1 MGKTERS
8 SSVDSEQ
15 NRQYNKHNIISQT
28 NIFLKMSGSRVP
40 VTMRDFF
47 FDDPF
52 FNNSWEDF
60 DKVRDAMFTESRDMW
75 KKFDDD
81 FRNMAC
87 MSNNI
92 MLEHSGSGNQPEGIT
107 NNNENRSLM
116 RQDSKSR
123 WENGW
128 MFPRRWMLP
137 ALNTD
142 FPSNM
147 DIFKD
152 KDNEVIRVKED
163 DTKMEVSLDT
173 SQYRPDEL
181 KVMVNDGVL
190 TVEGKHEE
198 KAEDGSK
205 MVSRMFSR
213 KYTLPPAAKSEEASL
228 TYLLMEFLLSL
239 HQRRTWPSNKSQ
251 KCTNSVFIFQQC
263 LMMLFSFDFIFI
275 GNTFMG
281 HYKYLY
287 VYITMILIY

>member
-1 MGKTERS
+1 MGVKFRALQIVTIQQDKTG
-8 SSVDSEQ
+8 V
-15 NRQYNKHNIISQT
+15 T
-28 NIFLKMSGSRVP
+28 FLSLNMSGSRVP

-52 FNNSWEDF
+52 FKNTWEEF
-60 DKVRDAMFTESRDMW
+60 DKVRDAMFNESRDMW

-92 MLEHSGSGNQPEGIT
+92 SQSEA
-107 NNNENRSLM
+107 RSLM

-142 FPSNM
+142 LPSNM

-152 KDNEVIRVKED
+152 KKDNEVIRVKED
-163 DTKMEVSLDT
+163 EDKMEVSLDT

-181 KVMVNDGVL
+181 KVCVNDGVL
-190 TVEGKHEE
+190 VVEGKHEE
-198 KAEDGSK
+198 KA
-205 MVSRMFSR
+205 
-213 KYTLPPAAKSEEASL
+213 
-228 TYLLMEFLLSL
+228 
-239 HQRRTWPSNKSQ
+239 
-251 KCTNSVFIFQQC
+251 
-263 LMMLFSFDFIFI
+263 
-275 GNTFMG
+275 
-281 HYKYLY
+281 
-287 VYITMILIY
+287 

>member
-1 MGKTERS
+1 MGTQS
-8 SSVDSEQ
+8 TWGEQ

-52 FNNSWEDF
+52 FKNSWEDF

-75 KKFDDD
+75 KKFDDG

-92 MLEHSGSGNQPEGIT
+92 MLESDSQQQQQEAIS
-107 NNNENRSLM
+107 NNTESSSNRSLM

-142 FPSNM
+142 FPNNM
-147 DIFKD
+147 DIFKS

-181 KVMVNDGVL
+181 KVMVSDGVL
-190 TVEGKHEE
+190 TVEG
-198 KAEDGSK
+198 
-205 MVSRMFSR
+205 
-213 KYTLPPAAKSEEASL
+213 
-228 TYLLMEFLLSL
+228 MEFLLSL
-239 HQRRTWPSNKSQ
+239 HKRSNLLSNKQDHETS
-251 KCTNSVFIFQQC
+251 KCINTYVLLNLKTLNVYYTFTHFIF
-263 LMMLFSFDFIFI
+263 MP
-275 GNTFMG
+275 
-281 HYKYLY
+281 
-287 VYITMILIY
+287 

>member
-1 MGKTERS
+1 MGSKG
-8 SSVDSEQ
+8 
-15 NRQYNKHNIISQT
+15 QT
-28 NIFLKMSGSRVP
+28 NFQNTHITQIQEQRTNIKMSGSRVP

-52 FNNSWEDF
+52 FKNSWEDF
-60 DKVRDAMFTESRDMW
+60 DKVKDAMFTESRVMW
-75 KKFDDD
+75 KKFDED

-92 MLEHSGSGNQPEGIT
+92 MLESDSSDQQQQQQQQQASD
-107 NNNENRSLM
+107 NNANRSLM

-142 FPSNM
+142 FSNNT
-147 DIFKD
+147 DIFKSND
-152 KDNEVIRVKED
+152 SEVIRVKED

-181 KVMVNDGVL
+181 SVSVSDGVL
-190 TVEGKHEE
+190 RVEGKHEE

-205 MVSRMFSR
+205 MVSRMFS
-213 KYTLPPAAKSEEASL
+213 
-228 TYLLMEFLLSL
+228 
-239 HQRRTWPSNKSQ
+239 
-251 KCTNSVFIFQQC
+251 
-263 LMMLFSFDFIFI
+263 
-275 GNTFMG
+275 
-281 HYKYLY
+281 
-287 VYITMILIY
+287 

>member
-1 MGKTERS
+1 MGAVKGRQTFKTHLKHRS
-8 SSVDSEQ
+8 QLS
-15 NRQYNKHNIISQT
+15 RAKNI
-28 NIFLKMSGSRVP
+28 KMSGSRVP

-52 FNNSWEDF
+52 FKNSWEDF

-92 MLEHSGSGNQPEGIT
+92 MLEHSGSGNQPEGIA

-142 FPSNM
+142 FPNNM
-147 DIFKD
+147 DIFKS

-181 KVMVNDGVL
+181 KVMVSDGVL

-213 KYTLPPAAKSEEASL
+213 KYTLPADAKSEEVASN
-228 TYLLMEFLLSL
+228 LSSDGVL
-239 HQRRTWPSNKSQ
+239 
-251 KCTNSVFIFQQC
+251 V
-263 LMMLFSFDFIFI
+263 
-275 GNTFMG
+275 
-281 HYKYLY
+281 
-287 VYITMILIY
+287 ITAPKKQLAIK

>member
-1 MGKTERS
+1 MG
-8 SSVDSEQ
+8 EQ

-52 FNNSWEDF
+52 FKNSWEDF

-75 KKFDDD
+75 KKFDED

-92 MLEHSGSGNQPEGIT
+92 MLESPTSGAIT
-107 NNNENRSLM
+107 AEEQTSAPRSLM

-142 FPSNM
+142 LSSHT
-147 DIFKD
+147 DIFKS
-152 KDNEVIRVKED
+152 KDTEVIRVKED
-163 DTKMEVSLDT
+163 ENKMEVSLDT

-181 KVMVNDGVL
+181 SVSVSGGVVS
-190 TVEGKHEE
+190 VEGKHEE

-205 MVSRMFSR
+205 MVSSQFAR
-213 KYTLPPAAKSEEASL
+213 KYTLPNGAEPEDVVSN
-228 TYLLMEFLLSL
+228 LSSDGVL
-239 HQRRTWPSNKSQ
+239 
-251 KCTNSVFIFQQC
+251 V
-263 LMMLFSFDFIFI
+263 
-275 GNTFMG
+275 
-281 HYKYLY
+281 
-287 VYITMILIY
+287 ITATKDAPK

>member
-1 MGKTERS
+1 MG
-8 SSVDSEQ
+8 
-15 NRQYNKHNIISQT
+15 
-28 NIFLKMSGSRVP
+28 
-40 VTMRDFF
+40 
-47 FDDPF
+47 
-52 FNNSWEDF
+52 
-60 DKVRDAMFTESRDMW
+60 VRDAMFTESRDMW

-92 MLEHSGSGNQPEGIT
+92 MLEHSGSGNQQEGITNST

-152 KDNEVIRVKED
+152 EDNEVIRVKED
-163 DTKMEVSLDT
+163 ETKMEVSLDT

-205 MVSRMFSR
+205 KVSRMF
-213 KYTLPPAAKSEEASL
+213 SL

-263 LMMLFSFDFIFI
+263 LRFDFIFI

-287 VYITMILIY
+287 VCITMIIIYINCIIHANENLMIFVFGF

>member
-1 MGKTERS
+1 MG
-8 SSVDSEQ
+8 
-15 NRQYNKHNIISQT
+15 
-28 NIFLKMSGSRVP
+28 KMSGSRVP

-52 FNNSWEDF
+52 FKNSWEDF

-75 KKFDDD
+75 KKFDED

-92 MLEHSGSGNQPEGIT
+92 MLESPTSGAIT
-107 NNNENRSLM
+107 SDEQTSAPRSLM

-142 FPSNM
+142 LSSHT
-147 DIFKD
+147 DIFKS
-152 KDNEVIRVKED
+152 KDTEVIRV
-163 DTKMEVSLDT
+163 
-173 SQYRPDEL
+173 
-181 KVMVNDGVL
+181 
-190 TVEGKHEE
+190 KHEE

-213 KYTLPPAAKSEEASL
+213 KYTLPPSTKQEEVASN
-228 TYLLMEFLLSL
+228 LSSDGVL
-239 HQRRTWPSNKSQ
+239 
-251 KCTNSVFIFQQC
+251 V
-263 LMMLFSFDFIFI
+263 
-275 GNTFMG
+275 
-281 HYKYLY
+281 
-287 VYITMILIY
+287 ITAPKKTLAIK

>member
-1 MGKTERS
+1 MGSQSWKQPEIIQTE
-8 SSVDSEQ
+8 DI
-15 NRQYNKHNIISQT
+15 NK
-28 NIFLKMSGSRVP
+28 LKKMSGSRVP

-52 FNNSWEDF
+52 FKNSWEDF
-60 DKVRDAMFTESRDMW
+60 DKVRDAMFQESRDMW

-92 MLEHSGSGNQPEGIT
+92 MLEHSGTENQQESITNST

-128 MFPRRWMLP
+128 MFP

-163 DTKMEVSLDT
+163 ETKMEVSLDT

-213 KYTLPPAAKSEEASL
+213 KYTLPPSAKSEEVVSN
-228 TYLLMEFLLSL
+228 LSSDGVL
-239 HQRRTWPSNKSQ
+239 
-251 KCTNSVFIFQQC
+251 V
-263 LMMLFSFDFIFI
+263 
-275 GNTFMG
+275 
-281 HYKYLY
+281 
-287 VYITMILIY
+287 ITAPKKNLAIK